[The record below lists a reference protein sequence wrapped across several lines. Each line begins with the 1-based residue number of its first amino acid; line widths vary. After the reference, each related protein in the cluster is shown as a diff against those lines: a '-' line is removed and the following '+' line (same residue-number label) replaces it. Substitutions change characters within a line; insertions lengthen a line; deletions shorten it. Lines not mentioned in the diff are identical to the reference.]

1 MEINA
6 KKLKIAMAR
15 KCMSSTDLAKAV
27 GCSKESINQ
36 IISGKRGV
44 PTKKLGE
51 IAKALEVDVTEI
63 LED

>member
-1 MEINA
+1 MEINT

-36 IISGKRGV
+36 IISGKRGA
-44 PTKKLGE
+44 PIKKLGE

-63 LED
+63 IN